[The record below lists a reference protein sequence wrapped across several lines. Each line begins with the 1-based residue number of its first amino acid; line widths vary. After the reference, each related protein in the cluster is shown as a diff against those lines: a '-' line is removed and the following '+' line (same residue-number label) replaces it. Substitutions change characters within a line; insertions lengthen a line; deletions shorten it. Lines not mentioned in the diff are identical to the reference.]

1 MQTKIFFQF
10 YFIKNI
16 YSIYQI
22 LNWFT
27 VKFQGAREILRVHR
41 ADSGLKRWNHFTSG
55 HGSESVSIEYN
66 IPRETL
72 SSVAY
77 SQKSNDHSLPVW

>member
-1 MQTKIFFQF
+1 MQTKIFYQF
-10 YFIKNI
+10 YFMKNI
-16 YSIYQI
+16 YSINQI

-27 VKFQGAREILRVHR
+27 VRLQEAREILTVHR
-41 ADSGLKRWNHFTSG
+41 ANLGLAWWNHFTSG
-55 HGSESVSIEYN
+55 HGSELVSIEYN